1 MIDKLPKPPTRLD
14 NEKDYEAAL
23 SLISA
28 WWDRVPGDKRNAI
41 FDQWVD
47 LVVEYES
54 RVYKDEFY
62 RD

>member
-1 MIDKLPKPPTRLD
+1 
-14 NEKDYEAAL
+14 
-23 SLISA
+23 
-28 WWDRVPGDKRNAI
+28 VPGDKRNAI